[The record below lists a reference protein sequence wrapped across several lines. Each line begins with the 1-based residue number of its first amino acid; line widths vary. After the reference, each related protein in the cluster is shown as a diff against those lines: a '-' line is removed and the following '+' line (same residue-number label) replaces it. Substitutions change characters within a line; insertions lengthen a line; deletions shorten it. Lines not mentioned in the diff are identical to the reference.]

1 MDKTIVLNFLRAHK
15 DELALKYGVEKI
27 GLFGSYAKDQQH
39 DGSDIDLAILSNN
52 KDFFVREDLREYLEK
67 NLGVPVDVGYIDSFR
82 SYYREQIDKEIIYA

>member
-15 DELALKYGVEKI
+15 EELALKFGVEKI

>member
-1 MDKTIVLNFLRAHK
+1 MDKTIVLNFLRLHK
-15 DELALKYGVEKI
+15 EELALKYGVEKI

-67 NLGVPVDVGYIDSFR
+67 NFGVPVDVGYIDSFR

>member
-1 MDKTIVLNFLRAHK
+1 MDKTVVLNFLRAHK

-52 KDFFVREDLREYLEK
+52 KDFFVREDLRDFLEK

-82 SYYREQIDKEIIYA
+82 SYYKEQIDKEIIYA

>member
-1 MDKTIVLNFLRAHK
+1 MDKTVVLNFLRAHK

-52 KDFFVREDLREYLEK
+52 KDFFVREDLRDFLEK